1 MIKSILLLT
10 PIYVTLFWSIVLN
23 TDARKYDTPRLFLGK
38 FMLFAFI
45 VYISHFLFYFPYPH
59 LYAIID
65 PFYQYAS
72 LLVFPLYYIYFR
84 LLTIDD
90 KFSFKVHA
98 PYLIVPTVLFLF
110 YSFGAFFT
118 NFADYKSWI
127 FDRTTTSNLFFIK
140 YLNVVHLIIRITFLI
155 QVVLT
160 IIGNYDLI
168 KKYGKKAEQY
178 YSDIEDSSTHKVKI
192 LNLSMIVTGCASFIL
207 GVLGRDFFSNEITSI
222 AIASV
227 IFSSMLF
234 IIGWLGDKQKSLN
247 PTFETIYGEGN
258 QMKMEEFSTIAQKKI
273 LEKLL
278 ILFNDKKVYMDSGLN
293 IQDIAQA
300 VGTNRTYIST
310 IINQQFNQN
319 FCTFVNNYR
328 VEELENTIKKHP
340 EFTNQLLAES
350 CGFGSVDSLKRAVS
364 AKTEQTF
371 PEWKKQVLSIYI
383 KK

>member
-192 LNLSMIVTGCASFIL
+192 LNLSMIVTVCASFIL

>member
-38 FMLFAFI
+38 FMLFALI
-45 VYISHFLFYFPYPH
+45 VYISHFLFFLPYPDW
-59 LYAIID
+59 YAIID

-72 LLVFPLYYIYFR
+72 LLVYPLYHIYFR
-84 LLTIDD
+84 LLTVDD
-90 KFSFKVHA
+90 KFTFKVHA
-98 PYLIVPTVLFLF
+98 PYLIAPTILFLF

-118 NFADYKSWI
+118 NFADYKLWI
-127 FDRTTTSNLFFIK
+127 FDRAATSNLFVIQ

-160 IIGNYDLI
+160 LVGNQHLI

-178 YSDIEDSSTHKVKI
+178 YSNLEDSRTCKVKI
-192 LNLSMIVTGCASFIL
+192 LNFSMIVTGCSSFIL
-207 GVLGRDFFSNEITSI
+207 GVLGRDFFSNEITGI

-247 PTFETIYGEGN
+247 PTFETISGEEN
-258 QMKMEEFSTIAQKKI
+258 QMKMEEFSTVAQKKI

-328 VEELENTIKKHP
+328 VEELENTLKNHP

-350 CGFGSVDSLKRAVS
+350 CGFGSVDSLKRAVL

-371 PEWKKQVLSIYI
+371 PEWKKQVLSIHL